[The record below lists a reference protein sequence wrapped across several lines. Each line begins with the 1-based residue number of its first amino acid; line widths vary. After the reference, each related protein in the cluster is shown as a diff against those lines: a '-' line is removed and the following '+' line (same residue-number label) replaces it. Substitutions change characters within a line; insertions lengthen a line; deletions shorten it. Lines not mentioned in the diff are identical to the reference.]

1 MSLETEFQSEEV
13 QLITF
18 EKAIIVP
25 LWLLIEVVGSVLLI
39 GLIQFE
45 RSYGDPCKRRIVDQV
60 SLEVQ
65 KSCYKIP

>member
-13 QLITF
+13 ILIDF
-18 EKAIIVP
+18 EKAIIVI

-45 RSYGDPCKRRIVDQV
+45 RLYGDPCKRRIVDQV
-60 SLEVQ
+60 RSVEFFIIG
-65 KSCYKIP
+65 S

>member
-13 QLITF
+13 ILIDF
-18 EKAIIVP
+18 EKAIIVI

-45 RSYGDPCKRRIVDQV
+45 RLYGDPCKRRIVDQV
-60 SLEVQ
+60 SFMESFNMS
-65 KSCYKIP
+65 KD

>member
-13 QLITF
+13 ILIDF
-18 EKAIIVP
+18 EKAIIVI

-45 RSYGDPCKRRIVDQV
+45 RLYGDPCKRRIVDQV
-60 SLEVQ
+60 SLMEFCNMS
-65 KSCYKIP
+65 KD